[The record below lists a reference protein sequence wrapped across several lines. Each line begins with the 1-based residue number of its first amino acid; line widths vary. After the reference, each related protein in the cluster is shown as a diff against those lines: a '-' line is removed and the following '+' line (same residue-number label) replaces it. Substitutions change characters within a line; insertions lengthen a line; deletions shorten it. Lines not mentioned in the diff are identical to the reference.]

1 MVEANE
7 SNINVKPILS
17 TGYRPDQKYDCLITE
32 IFDCGL
38 LGEDAIRSILDAH
51 KRLLKK
57 GAKVIPNKGRIYA
70 QAANLQADNL
80 KPYRLNSLLLGCHA
94 FRRRKP
100 EKGNGDEPYE
110 GKKQLFMFISKTEI
124 RRTNWRTLIST
135 DTRRSSRIDG
145 D

>member
-1 MVEANE
+1 MRKKVNQLETNYTFKAELSVQVAEANE

-17 TGYRPDQKYDCLITE
+17 TGYKPEQKYDCLITE

-80 KPYRLNSLLLGCHA
+80 KPYRLSNLLLGCHA

-110 GKKQLFMFISKTEI
+110 GKRQLVYL
-124 RRTNWRTLIST
+124 LIY
-135 DTRRSSRIDG
+135 
-145 D
+145 